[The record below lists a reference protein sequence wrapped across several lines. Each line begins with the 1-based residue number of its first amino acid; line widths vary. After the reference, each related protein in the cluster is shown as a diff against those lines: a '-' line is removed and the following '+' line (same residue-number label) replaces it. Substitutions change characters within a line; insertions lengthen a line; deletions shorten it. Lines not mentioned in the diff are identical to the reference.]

1 MSGDKINNKKNIL
14 HEKNKKTGDITNI
27 KRQSMAWRILSQ
39 NSIWVVFIVLCVI
52 MAFASPTFFTFV
64 NFRNLLTTES
74 IKGIMAIGV
83 MFCILSRGID
93 LSTAGVLALSSVVSA
108 SLVQEIDAT
117 NRIIEGGAPVFPL
130 VAVLAGVLVGA
141 IFGCINGSLIA
152 FTKIPPFI
160 ATLGSMLVTRAL
172 AMAYTNAVPVPSLTP
187 GFRAIGGGSLIFGIP
202 NVVLAFVL
210 VVCVAAFL
218 LTQTRY
224 GKSVYAI
231 GGNEMAARVAGINVE
246 KTLVK
251 VYMWSST
258 CAALAGVLLASRVGA
273 GNATLGT
280 NFELDAI
287 AMATVGGV
295 SHSGGVA
302 RMTGVI
308 AGILL
313 LSVVNNG
320 MLLLGLAAYWQPAVQ
335 GIIIVGAVVFDMRK
349 VARKA

>member
-1 MSGDKINNKKNIL
+1 MSKKVDV
-14 HEKNKKTGDITNI
+14 KKL
-27 KRQSMAWRILSQ
+27 LSQ
-39 NSIWVVFIVLCVI
+39 NSIWIVFIFLCVI
-52 MAFASPTFFTFV
+52 MTFASPAFLTVLNFT
-64 NFRNLLTTES
+64 NLLTTGS
-74 IKGIMAIGV
+74 ITGIMAIGV
-83 MFCILSRGID
+83 MFCILSKGID

-108 SLVQEIDAT
+108 SLVQEVDAT
-117 NRIIEGGAPVFPL
+117 NRIIEGGSPVFPI
-130 VAVLAGVLVGA
+130 VAVAAGLAVGM

-172 AMAYTNAVPVPSLTP
+172 AMAYTNAVPVPALTP
-187 GFRAIGGGSLIFGIP
+187 GFRSIGGGRLIQLGAFEVP
-202 NVVLAFVL
+202 NVVLAL
-210 VVCVAAFL
+210 VVVVIIASFL
-218 LTQTRY
+218 LNYTRY
-224 GKSVYAI
+224 GKSVYAV

-251 VYMWSST
+251 VYMWSSS
-258 CAALAGVLLASRVGA
+258 CAALAGVLLASRVGS
-273 GNATLGT
+273 GNATLGMG
-280 NFELDAI
+280 FELDAI

-295 SHSGGVA
+295 SHSGGIG
-302 RMTGVI
+302 RISGVI

-349 VARKA
+349 VAKKA

>member
-1 MSGDKINNKKNIL
+1 
-14 HEKNKKTGDITNI
+14 
-27 KRQSMAWRILSQ
+27 
-39 NSIWVVFIVLCVI
+39 
-52 MAFASPTFFTFV
+52 
-64 NFRNLLTTES
+64 
-74 IKGIMAIGV
+74 
-83 MFCILSRGID
+83 
-93 LSTAGVLALSSVVSA
+93 
-108 SLVQEIDAT
+108 
-117 NRIIEGGAPVFPL
+117 
-130 VAVLAGVLVGA
+130 
-141 IFGCINGSLIA
+141 
-152 FTKIPPFI
+152 
-160 ATLGSMLVTRAL
+160 
-172 AMAYTNAVPVPSLTP
+172 MAYTSATPVPALIP
-187 GFRAIGGGSLIFGIP
+187 GFRTIGGGSLIQLGPLDVP
-202 NVVLAFVL
+202 NVVLAFIL
-210 VVCVAAFL
+210 VVVVASFL

-246 KTLVK
+246 KTIVK
-251 VYMWSST
+251 VYIWSST

-273 GNATLGT
+273 GNATLG
-280 NFELDAI
+280 NGFELDAI

-349 VARKA
+349 VAKKA

>member
-1 MSGDKINNKKNIL
+1 MTKKIDVKKLI
-14 HEKNKKTGDITNI
+14 
-27 KRQSMAWRILSQ
+27 SQ
-39 NSIWVVFIVLCVI
+39 NSIWIVFIFLCVI
-52 MAFASPTFFTFV
+52 MTFASPTFLTLRNFT
-64 NFRNLLTTES
+64 NLLTTES

-108 SLVQEIDAT
+108 SLVQQVDAT

-130 VAVLAGVLVGA
+130 VAVAAGISVGLV
-141 IFGCINGSLIA
+141 FGCINGSLIA

-172 AMAYTNAVPVPSLTP
+172 AMAYTNAVPVPALTP
-187 GFRAIGGGSLIFGIP
+187 EFRVIGGGSLIRLGALEVP
-202 NVVLAFVL
+202 NVVLAFIL
-210 VVCVAAFL
+210 VVIIASFL

-224 GKSVYAI
+224 GKSVYAV

-251 VYMWSST
+251 VYMWSSS

-273 GNATLGT
+273 GNATLGM

-295 SHSGGVA
+295 SHSGGIA
-302 RMTGVI
+302 RMSGVI

-335 GIIIVGAVVFDMRK
+335 GIIIVSAVVFDMRK
-349 VARKA
+349 VAKKA